1 MNFIDTHCHLYAEE
15 FKDDY
20 LLELKKANDA
30 NVEAL
35 ILPAIDS
42 ASHQA
47 LFALADEA
55 PCCYPLIGLHPTSV
69 GESYKEEL
77 ELVEQYLASR
87 KVYGIGEV
95 GIDLYWSKEFR
106 HQQQEVFDY
115 QIQLALKHNLPLV
128 IHSREAFTEIFDILK
143 AYKGQPLFGIFHA
156 FTGDAETYRTISAL
170 GDFVV
175 GIGGIVTFKNS
186 GLADVV
192 KEIPL
197 ERIVLE
203 TDSPYLAPT
212 PHRGKRNVPAF
223 IPLIAAKV
231 AQIKNVTV
239 SDVAGA
245 TTTTAKSIFNI

>member
-20 LLELKKANDA
+20 SAELKAAKRENVDA
-30 NVEAL
+30 I

-42 ASHQA
+42 QSHGK
-47 LFALADEA
+47 LFALADEESN
-55 PCCYPLIGLHPTSV
+55 CYPLIGLHPTSV
-69 GESYKEEL
+69 DDSYREEL
-77 ELVEQYLASR
+77 TIVEQYLKSK

-95 GIDLYWSKEFR
+95 GIDLYWSTDYKR
-106 HQQQEVFDY
+106 QQLEAFDY

-128 IHSREAFTEIFDILK
+128 IHSREAFPEIFDVLMG
-143 AYKGQPLFGIFHA
+143 YKGQPIFGVFHA
-156 FTGDAETYRTISAL
+156 FIGNIDTYNTIKTL
-170 GDFVV
+170 GEFYV

-186 GLADVV
+186 GLANVV

-212 PHRGKRNVPAF
+212 PYRGKRNVPSF
-223 IPLIAAKV
+223 VPLIAAKL
-231 AQIKNVTV
+231 AQIKTVTV

-245 TTTTAKSIFNI
+245 TTTNAKSIFKI